1 VNAAAHR
8 LRQEAT
14 VLRSTSRTVWRES
27 EELLRRATRL
37 NAEADRLEQEAD
49 DAEVLER
56 AREFI
61 GETVR
66 MRTGRGI

>member
-1 VNAAAHR
+1 
-8 LRQEAT
+8 